1 MHLFAI
7 LSYVNQARA
16 NHKEAEVKSNEINVI
31 SVTQIGKYQL
41 RLCFDDGTVQD
52 IDFGQFL
59 SQSQQPDI
67 RAYLEEAR
75 FNAYRLEHGE
85 VVWGDY
91 DPCFPIDDL
100 HSNQIEKHASLQAV
114 A

>member
-1 MHLFAI
+1 
-7 LSYVNQARA
+7 
-16 NHKEAEVKSNEINVI
+16 VKSNVINII
-31 SVTQIGKYQL
+31 SATQIGKCQL

-52 IDFGQFL
+52 IDFGHFL
-59 SQSQQPDI
+59 SQSQHPDI

-85 VVWGDY
+85 LVWGDY
-91 DPCFPIDDL
+91 DLCFPVIDL
-100 HSNQIEKHASLQAV
+100 HNNQIEKHTSLQAV